1 MQEPPKTLFNR
12 NFMVQ
17 WQGQTVSRLGSQ
29 VFSIAMVFWIKHAT
43 GSATIMGLLS
53 LISGLPAVLLMPI
66 GGTFADRFSRRSII
80 IIGDLLR
87 GIAVCALAAM
97 LYLAPDA
104 VGPILVALF
113 VVSVFNGLV
122 GSFFGPAISA
132 TIPDLVPANRVTA
145 ANSLGQLS
153 MQASA
158 FLGGGLGGVLYRLL
172 GAPLLFLLNGLS
184 FLYSSGSELFVK
196 IPQVL
201 PETQGDARAQMKA
214 FWNDLVAGMRYVWVM
229 PGLRELVLLSAI
241 LSFFSA
247 PIIILL
253 VFYVEDFLKAAPD
266 WYGYIMA
273 GFGVGTVVGY
283 VLAGILRVPSKTRAA
298 VLIAFTLADS
308 LGYSLLGLMR
318 QPLLALIL
326 AGLGGLT
333 SGYVTVNIT
342 TLIQVTTPSEIR
354 GRVVGLLA
362 ALSSSLTPIAMGLA
376 GVIADLLHQNIPAIY
391 IGCGAIMTAATL
403 WLSTSRGFRSILAFE
418 FALPAAE
425 QGTGA
430 GPSAR

>member
-66 GGTFADRFSRRSII
+66 GGTFADRFPRRSII

-104 VGPILVALF
+104 VGLILVALF

-132 TIPDLVPANRVTA
+132 TIPDLVPANRVAA

-201 PETQGDARAQMKA
+201 PETQGDSRAQMKA

-247 PIIILL
+247 PIIVLL
-253 VFYVEDFLKAAPD
+253 VFYVEDFLKASPD
-266 WYGYIMA
+266 WYGFIMA

-283 VLAGILRVPSKTRAA
+283 VLAGILRFSSKTRAA

-308 LGYSLLGLMR
+308 IGYGLLGLVH

-403 WLSTSRGFRSILAFE
+403 GLSTSRGFRSILAFE
-418 FALPAAE
+418 FVPPAAK
-425 QGTGA
+425 QPAGA
-430 GPSAR
+430 DASAH